1 MNNSQ
6 YQKYKRRE
14 RRLRA
19 SYRWR
24 MIVLFVIALILG
36 LLAGWILNDKLS
48 GDPQAVTQPELT
60 STPGPTWFD
69 ELDLGTAEPTD
80 EPTQEP
86 TEAPTQE
93 PTPVAT
99 EEPGAQPETTAEPAA
114 EPVGL
119 AGEPFV
125 GTWRAERMVSE
136 GQEYDLSATPIT
148 MTLNAD
154 GTAVT
159 ESAETQTT
167 QAVWSVEGG
176 VAMLEGGE
184 MSLTEDGS
192 LCAQEDGVE
201 IYFVREGEA
210 VASEETAEPAAEE
223 TPEATE
229 EPTAQPAEETTEP
242 TAEPSV
248 EPTQEAT
255 AEPTAEPTPEAAEL
269 GSMEN
274 PVPVGEAYEMNLE
287 LLSDGSPRT
296 DANVTD
302 YFQVP
307 LTFRVTRVMDTQYYA
322 DNYSADYM
330 LKGNESGCELEVTL
344 GACDGL
350 EKVLMQNAIT
360 VVLQNAA
367 GEIVP
372 GYQFTTA
379 EIGGET
385 DSTVVPGNTAVIYK
399 RYDAGMVSDLAY
411 LTVSYYQGG
420 SRKTVFFS
428 LEQPDMPEATV
439 APEADASAAEPEVTA
454 EPAQSESYTI
464 GDSGE
469 AVSQIQSKLIA
480 LKYLTGSP
488 DGKFGKW
495 TAEAV
500 KAAQKDFGLEP
511 TGIADAAFL
520 EILNTK

>member
-48 GDPQAVTQPELT
+48 GDPQTTTRPELT
-60 STPGPTWFD
+60 PTPGPTWFD

-125 GTWRAERMVSE
+125 GTWRAERMVSG

-159 ESAETQTT
+159 ESAETQTV

-210 VASEETAEPAAEE
+210 VATEETAEPAAEE
-223 TPEATE
+223 TPEV
-229 EPTAQPAEETTEP
+229 

-248 EPTQEAT
+248 EPTQET
-255 AEPTAEPTPEAAEL
+255 TAEPTPEAAEL

-307 LTFRVTRVMDTQYYA
+307 LTFRVMRVMDTQYYA

-411 LTVSYYQGG
+411 LTVSYYEGG

-428 LEQPDMPEATV
+428 LDQPDMPEATV
-439 APEADASAAEPEVTA
+439 APESDASAAEPEVTA